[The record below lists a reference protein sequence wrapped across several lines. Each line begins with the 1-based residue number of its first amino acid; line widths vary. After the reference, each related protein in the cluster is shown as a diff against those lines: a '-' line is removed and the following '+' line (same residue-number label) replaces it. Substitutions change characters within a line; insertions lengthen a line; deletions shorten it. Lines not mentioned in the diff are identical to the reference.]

1 MARELSMVTA
11 TMTSKGQITVP
22 ISVRNE
28 MGLIPGS
35 KVDFIPDQDG
45 TWRIVRKKLSI
56 IDLAGALEYSGKS
69 VTIEDMNKAIRQR
82 IADSFKT
89 VQ

>member
-1 MARELSMVTA
+1 MVTA

-35 KVDFIPDQDG
+35 KIDFIPDQDG

-69 VTIEDMNKAIRQR
+69 VTIEDMNKTIRQR
-82 IADSFKT
+82 VADSFKT
-89 VQ
+89 DQ